1 MTPQE
6 RYGVAVFLLATVG
19 VFVSAASLLLRT
31 AVGRLRGRP
40 AGLSA
45 FERRAQSSV
54 YALAAF
60 GVLCVLWGWA
70 VEPYRLQVTHARVA
84 SAKVR
89 GDPVRIVL
97 LSDTHCDTKTRLEGK
112 IPAAVAA
119 LRPDLVVFTG
129 DSVNEEAALPRF
141 KALMAALAEVAPVY
155 AVAGNWDTWFW
166 PKLDLYGGTGVR
178 RLDDEALDL
187 RVRGTALRLFG
198 LAADEGYKAKRLFAR
213 AGPDAVSVFL
223 HHYPDEVYAASE
235 SGVDLYLAG
244 HTHGGQVALPV
255 YGALVTLSRWGKR
268 FEAGRYQV
276 GPTTLYVNRGIGM
289 EGGHAPRVRFWA
301 PPELTLVELVR
312 PGQK

>member
-6 RYGVAVFLLATVG
+6 QYGVGVFLLSTIG
-19 VFVSAASLLLRT
+19 VFVTAASLLLRT

-40 AGLSA
+40 AALSV
-45 FERRAQSSV
+45 FERRIQKAV
-54 YALAAF
+54 YSLAGF

-70 VEPYRLQVTHARVA
+70 VEPYRLQVTHARVV
-84 SAKVR
+84 SAKVQ
-89 GDPVRIVL
+89 GDPVRIAL
-97 LSDTHCDTKTRLEGK
+97 FSDTHCDPKARLEGR

-119 LRPDLVVFTG
+119 LRPDLVVFAG
-129 DSVNEEAALPRF
+129 DSINSAAALPRF
-141 KALMAALAEVAPVY
+141 KALMTELAEIAPVY
-155 AVAGNWDTWFW
+155 AVAGNWDAWFW
-166 PKLDLYGGTGVR
+166 PTLDLYGGTGVR
-178 RLDDEALDL
+178 RLDGEALDL
-187 RVRGTALRLFG
+187 VVRGTRLRLFG
-198 LAADEGYKAKRLFAR
+198 LPADEGFKAGKLFAR

-235 SGVDLYLAG
+235 AGVDLYLAG

-301 PPELTLVELVR
+301 PPELTLVELSR
-312 PGQK
+312 PE

>member
-6 RYGVAVFLLATVG
+6 QYGVSVFLLLTVG
-19 VFVSAASLLLRT
+19 VFVAAASLVLRT
-31 AVGRLRGRP
+31 ALGRLRGRP
-40 AGLSA
+40 ASLSA
-45 FERRAQSSV
+45 FERRAQKAV

-84 SAKVR
+84 SPKVK
-89 GDPVRIVL
+89 GDPVRIAL
-97 LSDTHCDTKTRLEGK
+97 LSDTHCDPKMRLEGR

-119 LRPDLVVFTG
+119 LHPDLVVFTG
-129 DSVNEEAALPRF
+129 DSINEEAALPHF
-141 KALMAALAEVAPVY
+141 KALMAELAKVAPVY
-155 AVAGNWDTWFW
+155 AVAGNWDAWFW

-178 RLDDEALDL
+178 RIDDEALDL
-187 RVRGTALRLFG
+187 LVRGTPMRLFG
-198 LAADEGYKAKRLFAR
+198 LAADEGYKAKKLFAR

-223 HHYPDEVYAASE
+223 YHYPDEVYVASE
-235 SGVDLYLAG
+235 AGVDLYLAG
-244 HTHGGQVALPV
+244 HTHGGQVALPF

-268 FEAGRYQV
+268 FESGRYQV

-301 PPELTLVELVR
+301 APELTLIELVR
-312 PGQK
+312 PD